1 MQTQLG
7 TTNIKDGKVT
17 ADGFTFSGTVEFG
30 GSTIEI
36 IVKGTVTGNQLTG
49 TVDSPQGTVGITGTR
64 NP

>member
-7 TTNIKDGKVT
+7 TTPIKDGKVT
-17 ADGFTFSGTVEFG
+17 ADGFSFAATVEFG

-36 IVKGTVTGNQLTG
+36 FVKGTVNGNQVTG
-49 TVDSPQGTVGITGTR
+49 TIDSPQGTVPFTGTR